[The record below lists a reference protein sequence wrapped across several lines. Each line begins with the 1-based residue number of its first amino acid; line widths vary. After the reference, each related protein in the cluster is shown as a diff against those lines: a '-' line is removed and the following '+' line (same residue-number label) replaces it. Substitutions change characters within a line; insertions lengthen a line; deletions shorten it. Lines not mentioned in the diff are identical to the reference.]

1 MKIIDTTT
9 FFEEKMM
16 MEIRFNIL
24 NEFVDEFIVC
34 EALFTHRGDR
44 KKINFNPNDFPNFK
58 NKINHIVLEKEPENI
73 IKNIKDKNDFN
84 IRLNSIKRI
93 EAQRNFIYETI
104 KNFSDE
110 DWIIYSDND
119 EIPNL
124 KTINFDKINNKILIF
139 KQKMFYYKFNLK
151 NSNVEWFGS
160 KACKLKYLK
169 SINWLRNIKNKKYQ
183 FYRLDTLFS
192 KNKYTDIK
200 IHDEGGWHFTNLKTA
215 EELYKKFIHDEN
227 HYDFDKSKIDLE
239 EIKKMIDDRIV
250 KYDHTKDKNSKEKFS
265 DKRLVVVDD
274 LELPSFIKTNRE
286 KYYNWFIKN

>member
-24 NEFVDEFIVC
+24 DEFVDEFIVC

>member
-24 NEFVDEFIVC
+24 DEFVDEFIVC

-274 LELPSFIKTNRE
+274 LELPYFIKTNRE

>member
-16 MEIRFNIL
+16 MEIRFNIFD
-24 NEFVDEFIVC
+24 EFVDEFIVC

-58 NKINHIVLEKEPENI
+58 NKINHIVLEKETENI

>member
-24 NEFVDEFIVC
+24 DEFVDEFIVC

-265 DKRLVVVDD
+265 DKRLVVADD

>member
-24 NEFVDEFIVC
+24 DEFVDEFIVC

-58 NKINHIVLEKEPENI
+58 NKINHIVLEKETENI